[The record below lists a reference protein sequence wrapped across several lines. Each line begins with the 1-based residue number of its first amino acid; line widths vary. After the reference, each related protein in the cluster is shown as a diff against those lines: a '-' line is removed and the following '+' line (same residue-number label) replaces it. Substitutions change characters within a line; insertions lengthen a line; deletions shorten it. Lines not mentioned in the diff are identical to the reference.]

1 MKKTLLSTL
10 ILATL
15 GMASAVASAQEN
27 PWMVRVRAVNVNWEN
42 GGQANTGTGV
52 WADNKVIPEVD
63 ISYFFTKN
71 IAAELVL
78 TYPQKVDIYAGATNV
93 GHVNALP
100 PSLMLQYHFTNF
112 GQVKPYVGAG
122 INVTHFGRNDKLAL
136 GTTAV
141 SVDKYSVGYA
151 AQVGVDYMIDKHWGV
166 NLDVKYLQIDT
177 NVNLAGA
184 GSLGE
189 LKLNPVTAGVGVTYK
204 F

>member
-15 GMASAVASAQEN
+15 GMASAVATAQEN
-27 PWMVRVRAVNVNWEN
+27 PWMVRARAVNVNWEN

-166 NLDVKYLQIDT
+166 NLDVKYVQIDT
-177 NVNLAGA
+177 NVNVG
-184 GSLGE
+184 GSSVGE

>member
-10 ILATL
+10 VLATL
-15 GMASAVASAQEN
+15 GMASAVATAQEN

-42 GGQANTGTGV
+42 GGQANTSSTNV
-52 WADNKVIPEVD
+52 WADDKNIPEVD

-78 TYPQKVDIYAGATNV
+78 TYPQKVDIYAGASKL
-93 GHVNALP
+93 GHLNALP
-100 PSLMLQYHFTNF
+100 PSLLLQYHFTNF

-122 INVTHFGRNDKLAL
+122 INLTHFGRNDSYGGPA
-136 GTTAV
+136 
-141 SVDKYSVGYA
+141 VDKYSVGYA

-177 NVNLAGA
+177 NVSGV
-184 GSLGE
+184 GE

>member
-27 PWMVRVRAVNVNWEN
+27 PWMVRVRAVNVEFDNK
-42 GGQANTGTGV
+42 GAAGTAGV
-52 WADNKVIPEVD
+52 WAKDKTIPEVD

-78 TYPQKVDIYAGATNV
+78 TYPQKVDVYLGSANLGHLNV
-93 GHVNALP
+93 LP
-100 PSLMLQYHFTNF
+100 PSLLLQYHFTNF

-122 INVTHFGRNDKLAL
+122 INYTTFGRHAQLA
-136 GTTAV
+136 GPS
-141 SVDKYSVGYA
+141 SVDKSSLGYV

-166 NLDVKYLQIDT
+166 NLDVKYVNIDT
-177 NVNLAGA
+177 NVVSG
-184 GSLGE
+184 GSNLGE

>member
-10 ILATL
+10 VLATL
-15 GMASAVASAQEN
+15 GMASAAATAQEN
-27 PWMVRVRAVNVNWEN
+27 PWMVRVRAVNVKWEN
-42 GGQANTGTGV
+42 GGQANTSSTNV
-52 WADNKVIPEVD
+52 WADDKNIPEVD

-78 TYPQKVDIYAGATNV
+78 TYPQKVDIYAGASKL
-93 GHVNALP
+93 GHLNALP
-100 PSLMLQYHFTNF
+100 PSLLLQYHFTNF

-122 INVTHFGRNDKLAL
+122 INLTHFGRNDSYGGPA
-136 GTTAV
+136 
-141 SVDKYSVGYA
+141 VDKYSVGYA

-177 NVNLAGA
+177 YVSGV
-184 GSLGE
+184 GE

>member
-27 PWMVRVRAVNVNWEN
+27 PWMVRVRAVNVEWDNSGSAGKE
-42 GGQANTGTGV
+42 GGGSV
-52 WADNKVIPEVD
+52 WAKDKTIPEVD

-78 TYPQKVDIYAGATNV
+78 TYPQKVDIYYGTTNV

-136 GTTAV
+136 NTTAV

-177 NVNLAGA
+177 NVQPN
-184 GSLGE
+184 LGE

>member
-15 GMASAVASAQEN
+15 GMASAVATAQEN
-27 PWMVRVRAVNVNWEN
+27 PWMVRARAVNVEW
-42 GGQANTGTGV
+42 ANKDTAGTAGV
-52 WADNKVIPEVD
+52 WAKDKTIPEVD

-78 TYPQKVDIYAGATNV
+78 TYPQKVDIYLNSNKL

-100 PSLMLQYHFTNF
+100 PSLLLQYHFTNF

-122 INVTHFGRNDKLAL
+122 INLTHFGKNDSYGGPA
-136 GTTAV
+136 
-141 SVDKYSVGYA
+141 VDKYSIGYA
-151 AQVGVDYMIDKHWGV
+151 AQVGADYMIDKHWGV
-166 NLDVKYLQIDT
+166 NLDVKYVQIGT
-177 NVNLAGA
+177 NVNGV
-184 GSLGE
+184 GE

>member
-15 GMASAVASAQEN
+15 GMASAVATAQEN

-42 GGQANTGTGV
+42 GGQANTGNSNV
-52 WADNKVIPEVD
+52 WADDKTIPEVD

-78 TYPQKVDIYAGATNV
+78 TYPQRVDIYSSASNI
-93 GHVNALP
+93 GHLNALP
-100 PSLMLQYHFTNF
+100 PSLLLQYHFTNF
-112 GQVKPYVGAG
+112 GQIKPYVGAG
-122 INVTHFGRNDKLAL
+122 INVTHFGRNDSL
-136 GTTAV
+136 GGNTI
-141 SVDKYSVGYA
+141 SVDKYSIGYA

-177 NVNLAGA
+177 KVSG
-184 GSLGE
+184 GIGE

>member
-10 ILATL
+10 VLATL
-15 GMASAVASAQEN
+15 GMASAVATAQEN
-27 PWMVRVRAVNVNWEN
+27 PWMVRARAVSVEW
-42 GGQANTGTGV
+42 ANKDTAGAAGV
-52 WADNKVIPEVD
+52 WAKDKTIPEVD

-78 TYPQKVDIYAGATNV
+78 TYPQKVDIYSGPNNI
-93 GHVNALP
+93 GHLNALP
-100 PSLMLQYHFTNF
+100 PSLLLQYHFTNF

-122 INVTHFGRNDKLAL
+122 VNLTHFGRNASLA
-136 GTTAV
+136 GNTI

-177 NVNLAGA
+177 YVSGV
-184 GSLGE
+184 GE

>member
-10 ILATL
+10 VLATL
-15 GMASAVASAQEN
+15 GMASAVATAQEN
-27 PWMVRVRAVNVNWEN
+27 PWMVRVRAVNVKWEN
-42 GGQANTGTGV
+42 GGQANTSSTNV
-52 WADNKVIPEVD
+52 WADDKNIPEVD

-78 TYPQKVDIYAGATNV
+78 TYPQKVDIYAGASKL
-93 GHVNALP
+93 GHLNALP
-100 PSLMLQYHFTNF
+100 PSLLLQYHFTNF

-122 INVTHFGRNDKLAL
+122 INLTHFGRNDSYGGPA
-136 GTTAV
+136 
-141 SVDKYSVGYA
+141 VDKYSVGYA

-177 NVNLAGA
+177 YVSGV
-184 GSLGE
+184 GE

>member
-100 PSLMLQYHFTNF
+100 PSLLLQYHFTNF
-112 GQVKPYVGAG
+112 GQVKPYIGAG

-136 GTTAV
+136 GSTPI
-141 SVDKYSVGYA
+141 SVDKYSIGYA

-166 NLDVKYLQIDT
+166 NLDVKYVQIDT
-177 NVNLAGA
+177 NVNVG
-184 GSLGE
+184 GSSVGE

>member
-10 ILATL
+10 VLATL
-15 GMASAVASAQEN
+15 GMASAAATAQEN

-42 GGQANTGTGV
+42 GGQANTSSTNV
-52 WADNKVIPEVD
+52 WADDKNIPEVD

-78 TYPQKVDIYAGATNV
+78 TYPQKVDIYAGASKL
-93 GHVNALP
+93 GHLNALP
-100 PSLMLQYHFTNF
+100 PSLLLQYHFTNF

-122 INVTHFGRNDKLAL
+122 INLTHFGRNDSYGGPA
-136 GTTAV
+136 
-141 SVDKYSVGYA
+141 VDKYSVGYA

-177 NVNLAGA
+177 YVSGV
-184 GSLGE
+184 GE

>member
-42 GGQANTGTGV
+42 GGQANTGNSNV
-52 WADNKVIPEVD
+52 WADDKTIPEVD
-63 ISYFFTKN
+63 ISYFFNKN
-71 IAAELVL
+71 LAAELVL
-78 TYPQKVDIYAGATNV
+78 TYPQNVDIYSGSTKL
-93 GHVNALP
+93 GHVKALP
-100 PSLMLQYHFTNF
+100 PSLLLQYHFTNF

-122 INVTHFGRNDKLAL
+122 VNLTHFGKNDSYGGPA
-136 GTTAV
+136 
-141 SVDKYSVGYA
+141 VDKYSVGYA

-177 NVNLAGA
+177 NV
-184 GSLGE
+184 STVGE

>member
-27 PWMVRVRAVNVNWEN
+27 PWMVRARAVSVEWKNS
-42 GGQANTGTGV
+42 GAAGDAGI
-52 WADNKVIPEVD
+52 WAKDKTIPELD
-63 ISYFFTKN
+63 ISYFFNKN

-78 TYPQKVDIYAGATNV
+78 TYPQNVDIYSGTTKL
-93 GHVNALP
+93 GHVKALP
-100 PSLMLQYHFTNF
+100 PSLLLQYHFTNF

-122 INVTHFGRNDKLAL
+122 VNLTLFSRRDQLA
-136 GTTAV
+136 GPNYV
-141 SVDKYSVGYA
+141 ERSSVGYA
-151 AQVGVDYMIDKHWGV
+151 LQTGLDYMLDKHWGV

-177 NVNLAGA
+177 KVTGGNL
-184 GSLGE
+184 

>member
-10 ILATL
+10 VLATL
-15 GMASAVASAQEN
+15 GMASAVATAQEN

-42 GGQANTGTGV
+42 GGQANTSSTNV
-52 WADNKVIPEVD
+52 WADDKNIPEVD

-78 TYPQKVDIYAGATNV
+78 TYPQKVDIYAGASKL
-93 GHVNALP
+93 GHLNALP
-100 PSLMLQYHFTNF
+100 PSLLLQYHFTNF

-122 INVTHFGRNDKLAL
+122 INLTHFGRNDSYGGPA
-136 GTTAV
+136 
-141 SVDKYSVGYA
+141 VDKYSVGYA

-177 NVNLAGA
+177 YVSGV
-184 GSLGE
+184 GE

>member
-15 GMASAVASAQEN
+15 GMASAVATAQEN

-42 GGQANTGTGV
+42 GGQANSTNGV

-78 TYPQKVDIYAGATNV
+78 TYPQKVDVYSDTTKLGYLR
-93 GHVNALP
+93 ALP
-100 PSLMLQYHFTNF
+100 PSLVLQYHFTNF

-122 INVTHFGRNDKLAL
+122 INYTTFGRHTKLNNNDV
-136 GTTAV
+136 T
-141 SVDKYSVGYA
+141 VDKSSIGYA

-166 NLDVKYLQIDT
+166 NLDVKYVQIGT
-177 NVNLAGA
+177 NVNGV
-184 GSLGE
+184 GE

>member
-10 ILATL
+10 VLATL
-15 GMASAVASAQEN
+15 GMASAVATAQEN
-27 PWMVRVRAVNVNWEN
+27 PWMVRARAVSVEW
-42 GGQANTGTGV
+42 ANKDTAGAAGV
-52 WADNKVIPEVD
+52 WAKDKTIPEVD

-78 TYPQKVDIYAGATNV
+78 TYPQKVDIYYGANNI
-93 GHVNALP
+93 GHLNALP
-100 PSLMLQYHFTNF
+100 PSLLLQYHFTNF

-122 INVTHFGRNDKLAL
+122 VNLTHFGRNASLA
-136 GTTAV
+136 GNTI

-166 NLDVKYLQIDT
+166 NLDVKYLQIGT
-177 NVNLAGA
+177 NVSGI
-184 GSLGE
+184 GE
-189 LKLNPVTAGVGVTYK
+189 LRLNPVTAGIGVTYK

>member
-15 GMASAVASAQEN
+15 GMASAVATAQEN
-27 PWMVRVRAVNVNWEN
+27 PWMVRVRAVNVEFDNK
-42 GGQANTGTGV
+42 GAAGTAGV
-52 WADNKVIPEVD
+52 WAKDKTIPEVD
-63 ISYFFTKN
+63 ISYFFNKN
-71 IAAELVL
+71 LAAELVL
-78 TYPQKVDIYAGATNV
+78 TYPQNVDIYSGSTKL
-93 GHVNALP
+93 GHVKALP
-100 PSLMLQYHFTNF
+100 PSLLLQYHFTNF

-122 INVTHFGRNDKLAL
+122 VNLTHFGKNDSYGGPA
-136 GTTAV
+136 
-141 SVDKYSVGYA
+141 VDKYSVGYA

-177 NVNLAGA
+177 KVSG
-184 GSLGE
+184 GIGE

>member
-10 ILATL
+10 VLATL
-15 GMASAVASAQEN
+15 GMASAVATAQEN
-27 PWMVRVRAVNVNWEN
+27 PWMVRVRAVNVEWDNKDTA
-42 GGQANTGTGV
+42 GAAGV
-52 WADNKVIPEVD
+52 WAKDKTIPEVD

-78 TYPQKVDIYAGATNV
+78 TYPQKVDIYSGANKL

-100 PSLMLQYHFTNF
+100 PSLLLQYHFTNF

-122 INVTHFGRNDKLAL
+122 INLTHFGRNDSYGGPA
-136 GTTAV
+136 
-141 SVDKYSVGYA
+141 VDKYSVGYA

-166 NLDVKYLQIDT
+166 NLDVKYLQIGT
-177 NVNLAGA
+177 NVKDT
-184 GSLGE
+184 GE
-189 LKLNPVTAGVGVTYK
+189 LRLNPVTAGVGVTYK

>member
-42 GGQANTGTGV
+42 GGQANTGAGKV
-52 WADNKVIPEVD
+52 WADDKTIPEVD

-78 TYPQKVDIYAGATNV
+78 TYPQKVDVYSNTTKLGYLR
-93 GHVNALP
+93 ALP
-100 PSLMLQYHFTNF
+100 PSLVLQYHFTNF

-122 INVTHFGRNDKLAL
+122 INYTTFGRHAQLA
-136 GTTAV
+136 GPS
-141 SVDKYSVGYA
+141 SVDKSSLGYV

-166 NLDVKYLQIDT
+166 NLDVKYVNIDT
-177 NVNLAGA
+177 NVVSG
-184 GSLGE
+184 GSNLGE

>member
-27 PWMVRVRAVNVNWEN
+27 PWMVRVRAVNVEFDNK
-42 GGQANTGTGV
+42 GAAGTAGV
-52 WADNKVIPEVD
+52 WAKDKTIPEVD

-78 TYPQKVDIYAGATNV
+78 TYPQKVDVYLGSANLGHLNV
-93 GHVNALP
+93 LP
-100 PSLMLQYHFTNF
+100 PSLLLQYHFTNF

-122 INVTHFGRNDKLAL
+122 INYTTFGRHAKLNNNDV
-136 GTTAV
+136 T
-141 SVDKYSVGYA
+141 VDKSSIGYA

-166 NLDVKYLQIDT
+166 NLDVKYVQIDT
-177 NVNLAGA
+177 NVRSAALGNV
-184 GSLGE
+184 GE

>member
-15 GMASAVASAQEN
+15 GMASAVATAQEN

-166 NLDVKYLQIDT
+166 NLDVKYVQIDT
-177 NVNLAGA
+177 NVNVG
-184 GSLGE
+184 GSSVGE

>member
-10 ILATL
+10 VLATL
-15 GMASAVASAQEN
+15 GMASAVATAQDN
-27 PWMVRVRAVNVNWEN
+27 PWMVRARAVSVEWKNS
-42 GGQANTGTGV
+42 GSAGTDGSGV
-52 WADNKVIPEVD
+52 WAKDKTIPEVD

-78 TYPQKVDIYAGATNV
+78 TYPQKVDVYAGATKT
-93 GHVNALP
+93 GHLNALP
-100 PSLMLQYHFTNF
+100 PSLLLQYHFTNF

-122 INVTHFGRNDKLAL
+122 INLTHFGRNDKLAL
-136 GTTAV
+136 GATAV
-141 SVDKYSVGYA
+141 SVDKYSIGYA
-151 AQVGVDYMIDKHWGV
+151 AQVGLDYMIDKHWGV

-177 NVNLAGA
+177 NVQPN
-184 GSLGE
+184 LGE

>member
-27 PWMVRVRAVNVNWEN
+27 PWMVRARAVSVEWKNS
-42 GGQANTGTGV
+42 GAAGDAGI
-52 WADNKVIPEVD
+52 WAKDKTIPEVD
-63 ISYFFTKN
+63 ISYFFNKN

-78 TYPQKVDIYAGATNV
+78 TYPQNVDIYSGSTKL
-93 GHVNALP
+93 GHIKALP
-100 PSLMLQYHFTNF
+100 PSLLLQYHFTNF

-122 INVTHFGRNDKLAL
+122 VNLTLFSRRDQLA
-136 GTTAV
+136 GNNYV
-141 SVDKYSVGYA
+141 ERSSIGYA
-151 AQVGVDYMIDKHWGV
+151 VQTGVDYMIDKHWGV

-177 NVNLAGA
+177 KVTGGNL
-184 GSLGE
+184 

>member
-136 GTTAV
+136 SGTPIP
-141 SVDKYSVGYA
+141 VDKYSIGYA

-166 NLDVKYLQIDT
+166 NLDVKYVQIDT
-177 NVNLAGA
+177 NVNV
-184 GSLGE
+184 GSSSVGE

>member
-42 GGQANTGTGV
+42 GGQANTGNSNV
-52 WADNKVIPEVD
+52 WADDKTIPEVD

-78 TYPQKVDIYAGATNV
+78 TYPQKVDIYAGSSKL
-93 GHVNALP
+93 GHLNALP
-100 PSLMLQYHFTNF
+100 PSLLLQYHFTNF

-122 INVTHFGRNDKLAL
+122 INLTHFGRNNTYGGPA
-136 GTTAV
+136 
-141 SVDKYSVGYA
+141 VDKYSVGYA
-151 AQVGVDYMIDKHWGV
+151 AQVGVDYMIDKNWGL
-166 NLDVKYLQIDT
+166 NLDVKYLQIGT
-177 NVNLAGA
+177 NVSGI
-184 GSLGE
+184 GE
-189 LKLNPVTAGVGVTYK
+189 LRLNPVTAGVGVTYK